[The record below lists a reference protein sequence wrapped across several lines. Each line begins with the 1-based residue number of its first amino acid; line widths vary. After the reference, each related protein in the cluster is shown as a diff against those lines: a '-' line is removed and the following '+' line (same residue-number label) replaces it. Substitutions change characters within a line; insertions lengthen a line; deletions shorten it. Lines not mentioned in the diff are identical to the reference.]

1 MKKQT
6 KKKVNNGD
14 KKCYALEDCYWRISD
29 TNICTSPN
37 ECLSNLK
44 PKKMKTTKAELL
56 QKIIAKQKE
65 LINLLEQISLRRYQR
80 EIWDKRLQY
89 YNELTALNAQL
100 AEQQSTPVKQAFD
113 KPGFFESQ
121 MEDGTLRKELI
132 KIVKWMC
139 DENISRFCD
148 PDKIVNEYLNS
159 KE

>member
-29 TNICTSPN
+29 TNICTSPD

-56 QKIIAKQKE
+56 QKIIEK
-65 LINLLEQISLRRYQR
+65 
-80 EIWDKRLQY
+80 QY
-89 YNELTALNAQL
+89 YYIKYLLAERCPEYKTALQLRFESNIAALNTQL

-113 KPGFFESQ
+113 KSGFFESQ
-121 MEDGTLRKELI
+121 MEEEPDRETLRKELI
-132 KIVKWMC
+132 KY
-139 DENISRFCD
+139 EEFCGTYFD
-148 PDKIVNEYLNS
+148 DSDQLIDSYLTQKN
-159 KE
+159 KT

>member
-1 MKKQT
+1 
-6 KKKVNNGD
+6 
-14 KKCYALEDCYWRISD
+14 
-29 TNICTSPN
+29 
-37 ECLSNLK
+37 
-44 PKKMKTTKAELL
+44 MKTAEYYVKV
-56 QKIIAKQKE
+56 KIESLADLPKDM
-65 LINLLEQISLRRYQR
+65 LIRYFVMFKDGTYCK
-80 EIWDKRLQY
+80 DKRLQY
-89 YNELTALNAQL
+89 YNELAALNAQL

>member
-1 MKKQT
+1 MRYYYLGIKEPKDKSDMKYE
-6 KKKVNNGD
+6 V
-14 KKCYALEDCYWRISD
+14 
-29 TNICTSPN
+29 
-37 ECLSNLK
+37 
-44 PKKMKTTKAELL
+44 KAELL
-56 QKIIAKQKE
+56 QKIIEKQDE

-89 YNELTALNAQL
+89 YNELAALNAQL
-100 AEQQSTPVKQAFD
+100 KESTPVKQAFD